1 MAKST
6 LRLGR
11 PDVAAIIDGKHA
23 AEKDGWRKNRL
34 LAIKLAARG
43 EHTSAEIADLCGIA
57 RGHLFRWLAAVRAG
71 GLEALLARDKPG
83 PKEGSP
89 RGIDAAVLDE
99 LKAKLA
105 AGEFTTGVQAQR
117 WLEEKHGIARPYKT
131 VWRWLKKAGGVL
143 LVPRPSHSK
152 KDPAAA
158 DEFRQGLAG
167 YLENLKLPEGSRVK
181 LWMMDEARF
190 GLHTEI
196 RRLWALKGKRPVVTR
211 QIKYEWDYLY
221 GSLDVIGG
229 QAHFCQ
235 IPAVNQEWDHRY
247 LLDLTLTDPDAV
259 HVVIRDQA
267 GFHLRDGDARLPER
281 VRIIDLPPYNPELN
295 PCEQLWDLIKDEIG
309 NRVFGTVEDLR
320 EATLPALRRYWDDA
334 AAVLRLV
341 GRSWLLDQVNASN
354 KTVESH

>member
-1 MAKST
+1 MAKTT

-11 PDVAAIIDGKHA
+11 PDVAAIIDEKHA
-23 AEKDGWRKNRL
+23 AQKDGWRKNRL

-71 GLEALLARDKPG
+71 GLEALLKRDKPG

-89 RGIDAAVLDE
+89 RGVDAAVLDE
-99 LKAKLA
+99 LKAKLD
-105 AGEFTTGVQAQR
+105 AGEFITGVQAQR
-117 WLEEKHGIARPYKT
+117 WLEEKHGITRPYKT

-167 YLENLKLPEGSRVK
+167 YLENLKIPEGSRVK

-190 GLHTEI
+190 GLHTEM

-247 LLDLTLTDPDAV
+247 LEDLARTEPDAV

-267 GFHLRDGDARLPER
+267 GFHLRDGDTRLPER

-295 PCEQLWDLIKDEIG
+295 PCEQLWDIIKDEIG
-309 NRVFGTVEDLR
+309 NRVFATVEELR
-320 EATLPALRRYWDDA
+320 EATLPALQRYWDDA

-341 GRSWLLDQVNASN
+341 GRSWLLNQVNASN
-354 KTVESH
+354 KTVESY